1 MIAPMSSD
9 SLNLLAAGVLF
20 IASAGSWLMTAG
32 LRAQARLYLR
42 FAATL
47 FAALAVSVPFGT
59 GDVAVLLLLP
69 LAAAALMVA
78 ALARFAAPLPV
89 FGVCVVLIAGLAG
102 GLGAMLWGTVLLALV
117 PVIVAG
123 LAIIAA
129 ALNGVAVIPVL
140 SGAALLGAALMA
152 LEQGAQSGLFLLCA
166 AALVGLAK
174 PISGKS
180 ALAVQQ

>member
-1 MIAPMSSD
+1 MAFD
-9 SLNLLAAGVLF
+9 SLDLMAAGALF
-20 IASAGSWLMTAG
+20 IASAGSWLMTARM
-32 LRAQARLYLR
+32 RARARLYLR

-89 FGVCVVLIAGLAG
+89 FAICVVLIAGLSG
-102 GLGAMLWGTVLLALV
+102 GLGAMLWGTVLLALA
-117 PVIVAG
+117 PVIMAG

-129 ALNGVAVIPVL
+129 ALNGVVVIQVL
-140 SGAALLGAALMA
+140 AGVALLGAALMA
-152 LEQGAQSGLFLLCA
+152 LEQGAQAGLFLLCA

-174 PISGKS
+174 PSWVREES
-180 ALAVQQ
+180 ALAIQQ

>member
-1 MIAPMSSD
+1 MVFD
-9 SLNLLAAGVLF
+9 SLNLLAAGGLF
-20 IASAGSWLMTAG
+20 IACAGSWLVTAG
-32 LRAQARLYLR
+32 LRAGARLYLR

-69 LAAAALMVA
+69 LAATALMVA

-89 FGVCVVLIAGLAG
+89 FAVCMVLIAGLAG
-102 GLGAMLWGTVLLALV
+102 GLGAMLSGIVLLALV
-117 PVIVAG
+117 PVIMAG

-140 SGAALLGAALMA
+140 AGAALLGAALMA
-152 LEQGAQSGLFLLCA
+152 LEQSAQSGLFLLCA

-174 PISGKS
+174 PSSAKS
-180 ALAVQQ
+180 ALAIQQ